1 MWLIKKDQRRIFDDQ
16 GYHQVV
22 TLLEVMPA
30 FVVGI
35 KKEPSDGYNALVV
48 GWGKKA
54 IAKMKKPQREW
65 LKKAG
70 FKQGFKLIKEIQ
82 IEADKLQEY
91 KVGQPLDL
99 LADLQPGSLTKVS
112 GKSKGRG
119 FAGVV
124 KRWGFRGGPRTHG
137 QSDRE
142 RAPGSIGAGTTP
154 GRVVKGKKM
163 PGRYGGQIKTVLNL
177 PVLAVDKVNG
187 LIFVKGVIPGPKN
200 QAVKLEVVGQKQVT
214 PIKLA
219 SSMEPADNPEAK
231 SDSKPNKSNDKN
243 DKGE

>member
-1 MWLIKKDQRRIFDDQ
+1 MWLIKKDQRRIFDEQ

-22 TLLEVMPA
+22 TLLQALPA
-30 FVVGI
+30 FVVAVRQET
-35 KKEPSDGYNALVV
+35 KDGYNALVV

-54 IAKMKKPQREW
+54 IDKMKKPQREW

-70 FKQGFKLIKEIQ
+70 FKQGFKFIREIPV
-82 IEADKLQEY
+82 EADKISEY
-91 KVGQPLDL
+91 KIGQPLDL
-99 LADLQPGSLTKVS
+99 LADLKPGSLTKVS
-112 GKSKGRG
+112 GISKGRG

-124 KRWGFRGGPRTHG
+124 KRWGFHGGPRTHG

-154 GRVVKGKKM
+154 GHVVKGKKM
-163 PGRYGGQIKTVLNL
+163 PGRYGSQTKTVLNL

-187 LIFVKGVIPGPKN
+187 LVFVKGVIPGPKK
-200 QAVKLEVVGQKQVT
+200 QAVKLEVIGQKQIS

-219 SSMEPADNPEAK
+219 SEAGESDK
-231 SDSKPNKSNDKN
+231 SVTKSKDKDETNK
-243 DKGE
+243 